1 MIYFCMWK
9 RKSDFR
15 EQLMPNVN
23 KFIPVWIDL
32 VNTGISELPKVVLG
46 K

>member
-23 KFIPVWIDL
+23 KFIPAWIDL
-32 VNTGISELPKVVLG
+32 DDTGVSAVSEADSG